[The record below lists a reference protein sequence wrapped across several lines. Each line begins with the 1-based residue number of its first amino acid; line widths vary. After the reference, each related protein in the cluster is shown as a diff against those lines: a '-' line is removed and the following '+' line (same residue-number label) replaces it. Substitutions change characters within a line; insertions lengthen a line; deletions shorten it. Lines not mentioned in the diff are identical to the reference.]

1 MDMSISASV
10 SGLNAATIRQN
21 VTAQNVANVNTN
33 PYAPKEALQTEV
45 FPVGT
50 RVSAVRENPVGS
62 NDIAKEMVNLNE
74 NKNMYSMNAK
84 AFKMQDRMRGEIINL
99 VG

>member
-1 MDMSISASV
+1 MGMSVNASV
-10 SGLNAATIRQN
+10 SGLNAASIRQN
-21 VTAQNVANVNTN
+21 VTAQNVANINTD
-33 PYAPKEALQTEV
+33 PYAPKDAIQTDV

-50 RVSAVRENPVGS
+50 NVSTVRENAVSS
-62 NDIAKEMVNLNE
+62 NDIAREMVNLND

-84 AFKMQDRMRGEIINL
+84 AFKMQDRMLGELINL

>member
-1 MDMSISASV
+1 MDMSINASV

-33 PYAPKEALQTEV
+33 PYAPKEALQSEV

-50 RVSAVRENPVGS
+50 KVSAVRENAVGT
-62 NDIAKEMVNLNE
+62 NDIAREMVNLNE

>member
-1 MDMSISASV
+1 MDMSVSASV

-21 VTAQNVANVNTN
+21 VTAHNVANVNTDQ
-33 PYAPKEALQTEV
+33 YAPKEALQTDV

-50 RVSAVRENPVGS
+50 KVASVRENEVGS

-84 AFKMQDRMRGEIINL
+84 AFKMEDRMRGEIINL

>member
-1 MDMSISASV
+1 MDMSINASV

-21 VTAQNVANVNTN
+21 VTAQNVANINTN